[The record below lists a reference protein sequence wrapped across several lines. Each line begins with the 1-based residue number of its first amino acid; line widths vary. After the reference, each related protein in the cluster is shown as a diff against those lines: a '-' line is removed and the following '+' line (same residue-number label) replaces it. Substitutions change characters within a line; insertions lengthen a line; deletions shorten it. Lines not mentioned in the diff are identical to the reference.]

1 MSTAAEPG
9 RRRLA
14 GKVALVTGAARGIGL
29 AIARAFLAE
38 GATVWLTD
46 IDEAGLAAADAGA
59 PTARRLA
66 LDVREETGWSA
77 AVAAVLGRDGRLD
90 VLVNNAGITGL
101 ETGAA
106 HDPEHASLADW
117 RAVLATDLDGV
128 FLGCRAALRAM
139 RGHGGAIINIASRS
153 GMVGTPGAAA
163 YAAAKAAVRNHTRS
177 VALYAAGHRLGIRC
191 NTISPAAVL
200 TPMWE
205 PLLGDGSDRESRMAA
220 FVADTPMR
228 RFGTSEEIAAVAVLL
243 ASDECPYMTGA
254 EITVDGGLLAGAAS
268 VTEPTGETG

>member
-1 MSTAAEPG
+1 MAADVRDG
-9 RRRLA
+9 RLA

-46 IDEAGLAAADAGA
+46 LDEAALAAADVPAVG
-59 PTARRLA
+59 ARRLR
-66 LDVREETGWSA
+66 LDVRAEGDWTAAIA
-77 AVAAVLGRDGRLD
+77 AVRARDGRLD

-101 ETGAA
+101 EQGAP
-106 HDPEHASLADW
+106 HDPEHAELADW

-128 FLGCRAALRAM
+128 FLGCRAALGAM
-139 RGHGGAIINIASRS
+139 RGTGGAIINIASRS
-153 GMVGTPGAAA
+153 GVVGIAGAAA
-163 YAAAKAAVRNHTRS
+163 YAAAKAAVRNHTRT
-177 VALYAAGHRLGIRC
+177 VALYAAERRLGIRC

-205 PLLGDGSDRESRMAA
+205 PLLGDGPDRAERMAA
-220 FVADTPMR
+220 FVADTPLR
-228 RFGTSEEIAAVAVLL
+228 RFGTPKEVAAVAVLL

-254 EITVDGGLLAGAAS
+254 EVMIDGGLLAGAATVS
-268 VTEPTGETG
+268 TPDAEPG

>member
-46 IDEAGLAAADAGA
+46 IDEARLAAAEAGA

-101 ETGAA
+101 EAA
-106 HDPEHASLADW
+106 ARMREHHPGVRVIILSMHSGEEY
-117 RAVLATDLDGV
+117 VLQ
-128 FLGCRAALRAM
+128 ALRAGAM
-139 RGHGGAIINIASRS
+139 GYLLKDAATGELELALRTVIRG
-153 GMVGTPGAAA
+153 
-163 YAAAKAAVRNHTRS
+163 
-177 VALYAAGHRLGIRC
+177 
-191 NTISPAAVL
+191 
-200 TPMWE
+200 
-205 PLLGDGSDRESRMAA
+205 ESRRRICVIGNGVYPYGNGESGVGILRLERADDVSGVPA
-220 FVADTPMR
+220 PARPLGGHTSRQVLALPDDAGGHVTHQPRHARQHKVGQQPHARLSPSRPVAPV
-228 RFGTSEEIAAVAVLL
+228 SAL
-243 ASDECPYMTGA
+243 
-254 EITVDGGLLAGAAS
+254 
-268 VTEPTGETG
+268 

>member
-1 MSTAAEPG
+1 MSMAAEARQG
-9 RRRLA
+9 RLA
-14 GKVALVTGAARGIGL
+14 GKVALVTGAARGIGR

-46 IDEAGLAAADAGA
+46 LDDAALAAPDDHPA
-59 PTARRLA
+59 ARRLR
-66 LDVREETGWSA
+66 LDVREEGDWAAAIA
-77 AVAAVLGRDGRLD
+77 AVRARDGWLD

-101 ETGAA
+101 EAGAA
-106 HDPEHASLADW
+106 HDPETATLADW

-128 FLGCRAALRAM
+128 FLGCRAALGAM
-139 RGHGGAIINIASRS
+139 RGTGGAIINIASRS
-153 GMVGTPGAAA
+153 GMVGIAGAAA

-177 VALYAAGHRLGIRC
+177 VALYAAERRLGIRC

-205 PLLGDGSDRESRMAA
+205 PLLGDGPDREARMAA
-220 FVADTPMR
+220 CVADTPLR
-228 RFGTSEEIAAVAVLL
+228 RFGTAEEVAAVAVLL

-254 EITVDGGLLAGAAS
+254 EVTIDGGLLAGAATVS
-268 VTEPTGETG
+268 DPDAAPG